1 MLDNMRSASASPA
14 GKLVMGLLF
23 SLLAVAFAISFGPG
37 SRGCSGLQTGGA
49 IYAAKVNGEVIT
61 QPDFERFYYNQI
73 RRFGDMDRQMVD
85 QYFPRSRV
93 LDDMIANRLVA
104 DEATRHGIGVS
115 DDELRDAI
123 TKNPS
128 FQEDGKFSRERYELV
143 LERSLNT
150 TEDAFEE
157 DMRRDLRIQ
166 KMQALIGQTA
176 KVTDWQIEHKYREDN
191 EKLTLAFVRF
201 APAFYASKVTSSDA
215 EVTEFQ
221 DKHKDQVSAEYKKES
236 YRFHNPKRVQARHI
250 LMKVASG
257 EKDDSKAKGGLMAA
271 KAMLASGAEF
281 AEVAKKMSQ
290 AGDAPGGGEL
300 GLMRQNDHLF
310 DPALE
315 AAAFALEVGKVSEPV
330 KTAQGWELVKVEN
343 VMPPE
348 DKTLEQVQGQ
358 LAKELVMRQKE
369 TELAKQAAADAQA
382 KLAAGDQLEELF
394 PPTEKP
400 ASKPGEPAKFAPP
413 PDHPSTELTGSFA
426 RSATGYVPKL
436 GQSVPLQE
444 AAFSLDKPG
453 ATAKTPFE
461 VADSWVVI
469 QLVQH
474 EKPDMAEFAK
484 KKTELRESAERNA
497 EVELMQS
504 WRKTLLSQAVIERNA
519 SVITPPKVAPE
530 G

>member
-1 MLDNMRSASASPA
+1 MLDNMRNASSSPA

-49 IYAAKVNGEVIT
+49 IYAAKVNGDVIT
-61 QPDFERFYYNQI
+61 EPDFDRFYYNQI

-104 DEATRHGIGVS
+104 EEATRHGIGVS
-115 DDELRDAI
+115 DEEVRDAI
-123 TKNPS
+123 TKNTS

-191 EKLTLAFVRF
+191 EKLTLSFVRF
-201 APAFYASKVTSSDA
+201 APAFYASQVTASEA
-215 EVTEFQ
+215 EVKDFL
-221 DKHKDQVSAEYKKES
+221 DKHKDQVTGEYNKES
-236 YRFHNPKRVQARHI
+236 YRFHTPKRVEARHLLI
-250 LMKVASG
+250 KVAAG
-257 EKDDSKAKGGLMAA
+257 EKDTKAKAA
-271 KAMLASGAEF
+271 IESARAQLDSGADF
-281 AEVAKKMSQ
+281 AELVKKLSQ
-290 AGDAPGGGEL
+290 AGDAANGGEL
-300 GLMRQNDHLF
+300 GMMRQNDHLF

-315 AAAFALEVGKVSEPV
+315 QAAFALDVGKVSAPV
-330 KTAQGWELVKVEN
+330 KTAQGWELLKVEKTL
-343 VMPPE
+343 PPE
-348 DKTLEQVQGQ
+348 DKALDQVQGD

-369 TELAKQAAADAQA
+369 SELAKKAADEAQG
-382 KLAAGDQLEELF
+382 KLAAGDNLEDLF
-394 PPTEKP
+394 PAIERPV
-400 ASKPGEPAKFAPP
+400 SKAGEPAKFSPP
-413 PDHPSTELTGSFA
+413 PDHPATETTGAFA

-436 GQSVPLQE
+436 GQSAALQE
-444 AAFSLDKPG
+444 AAFALATPG

-469 QLVQH
+469 QLAQH
-474 EKPDMAEFAK
+474 DKPDMAEFAK
-484 KKTELRESAERNA
+484 KKDELRESALRTA
-497 EVELMQS
+497 EVQLMQS
-504 WRKTLLSQAVIERNA
+504 WRKALLSQAVIERNA
-519 SVITPPKVAPE
+519 ALLSPQKPPQS
-530 G
+530 